1 MVADLVELLVIWLFF
16 FFNVVYKNVKFHYSL
31 KSS

>member
-1 MVADLVELLVIWLFF
+1 MVADLVELLVIWLC
-16 FFNVVYKNVKFHYSL
+16 FFNLVYKNVKFHYSL